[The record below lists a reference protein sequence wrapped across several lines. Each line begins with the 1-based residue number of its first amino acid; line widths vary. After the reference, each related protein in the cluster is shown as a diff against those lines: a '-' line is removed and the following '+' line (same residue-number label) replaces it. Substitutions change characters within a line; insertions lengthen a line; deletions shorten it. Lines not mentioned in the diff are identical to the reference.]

1 MACGLVLF
9 LAVGKGPF
17 ASLSFFF
24 LEPIKDLRG
33 WAEVVVKVAP
43 LLLIS
48 VGLAMC
54 FRASVF
60 NIGAEG
66 QLVMGAIASGAVVL
80 YFDDGSNGGV
90 VLMGLALLA
99 GAAGGVLWAAIVAW
113 LRDRYNAHEI
123 LVSLLLVNVAE
134 LMIGSEHVCTPF
146 NNA

>member
-9 LAVGKGPF
+9 LAVGKDPF
-17 ASLSFFF
+17 ASLAVFF

-33 WAEVVVKVAP
+33 WSEVGVKVAP

-66 QLVMGAIASGAVVL
+66 QLVMGALASGAVVL

-90 VLMGLALLA
+90 VLMGLAL
-99 GAAGGVLWAAIVAW
+99 
-113 LRDRYNAHEI
+113 DRKSKRLNA
-123 LVSLLLVNVAE
+123 
-134 LMIGSEHVCTPF
+134 
-146 NNA
+146 